1 MRISYWSSDVCSSV
15 LFLPLVYDAKVDR
28 PLDLLDQAIFFGN
41 EPAVVLHTVFGTSV
55 MAFALSL
62 IYLWFL
68 PMVPLLLTGWLIWS
82 KNISYGYWFATSQ
95 AIAWSLGTASYYA
108 LPATRSEE
116 RRVGKECV
124 STCIYRWWPYP

>member
-1 MRISYWSSDVCSSV
+1 MRISDWSSDVCSSDLV
-15 LFLPLVYDAKVDR
+15 MGIVCFYITYVCYRNLKSFLPQVYDAKFDR

-82 KNISYGYWFATSQ
+82 TNISYGYWFATSQ
-95 AIAWSLGTASYYA
+95 
-108 LPATRSEE
+108 RSGET
-116 RRVGKECV
+116 RVGQECA
-124 STCIYRWWPYP
+124 STGSSMVY